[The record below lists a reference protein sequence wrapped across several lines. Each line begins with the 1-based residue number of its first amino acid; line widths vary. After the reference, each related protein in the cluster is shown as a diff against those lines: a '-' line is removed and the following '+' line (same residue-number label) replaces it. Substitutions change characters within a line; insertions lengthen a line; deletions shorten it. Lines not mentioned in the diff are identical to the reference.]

1 MSSSLKEPDV
11 ESCLALY
18 LSKMVPAG
26 FFAARAVNGSNA
38 AVTRER
44 SFMAGSGVVVV
55 VQWLELDRVDDV
67 KQASRT

>member
-1 MSSSLKEPDV
+1 LKEPEA

-18 LSKMVPAG
+18 LSKMVPVG

-44 SFMAGSGVVVV
+44 SFMVVLGVGGCPMA
-55 VQWLELDRVDDV
+55 W
-67 KQASRT
+67 T